1 MREHSVFK
9 RISNAVNTSLCSLY
23 KIFFAIWVITF
34 SYLICRIF
42 SKRDAFCK
50 KNKKNCIQF
59 SAKQRKPNGNRGKSE
74 KIKNPALNFR
84 AGAFNLIFLFL
95 LSSFFSFFS
104 FFSLLLSP
112 FSFSLFFLFS
122 FFLLSFFLIAPPIS
136 SYDALHQDTS
146 RKYVSSSQYSSLP
159 GQTLSCLLFLF
170 YSILQPSSC
179 HQLHKD
185 FLTPPR
191 K

>member
-1 MREHSVFK
+1 MQDFFK
-9 RISNAVNTSLCSLY
+9 TGRFLQ
-23 KIFFAIWVITF
+23 
-34 SYLICRIF
+34 
-42 SKRDAFCK
+42 

-95 LSSFFSFFS
+95 LSSFFLFPFFS

-122 FFLLSFFLIAPPIS
+122 FFLLSFFLIAPPLS
-136 SYDALHQDTS
+136 SSDALHQDTS
-146 RKYVSSSQYSSLP
+146 RKYVFSFLYPSSP
-159 GQTLSCLLFLF
+159 GQTLSCLPSLF
-170 YSILQPSSC
+170 YSALQLLNY
-179 HQLHKD
+179 HQFHKG
-185 FLTPPR
+185 FSTLPR